1 MIKEK
6 KPSSLK
12 TAKRKDLI
20 FYIIMI
26 AFPVL
31 QFLVMYIYVNINSIL
46 LSFQDFNRDTNQFEF
61 VGFDNILKVIDEFSN
76 SYTMQHAFSN
86 SILVWFICTI
96 ISLPLAL
103 LFSYFLYKKMPLEKL
118 FKFSLFLPSMIS
130 GIVTVII
137 YTYFVERAIPALASM
152 VFQEEIT
159 GLLANPSTQFVT
171 VLFYNIFYSF
181 GGYILLFLGAM
192 NNVTQETKDAA
203 KLDGAEGIKEFYY
216 IVFPEVYATMSTFL
230 VLSVAGIFMNQ
241 FSLYSFYGVA
251 ASSEIITFGYL
262 LYSITS
268 VATEAEYPRL
278 AAIGLLLT
286 IITVPITLLV
296 KKLLEKIGPKE

>member
-6 KPSSLK
+6 KPASLK
-12 TAKRKDLI
+12 TAKRKDLL

-31 QFLVMYIYVNINSIL
+31 QFLIMYVYVNLNSIL
-46 LSFQDFNRDTNQFEF
+46 LSFQEFNRESNQFEF
-61 VGFDNILKVIDEFSN
+61 VGFENIIKVIEEFSS

-86 SILVWFICTI
+86 SLLVWFLCTI

-103 LFSYFLYKKMPLEKL
+103 LFSYFLYKKLPLERL

-137 YTYFVERAIPALASM
+137 YTYFVERAVPALVSIIL
-152 VFQEEIT
+152 QKEIT

-171 VLFYNIFYSF
+171 VLFYNVFYSF

-203 KLDGAEGIKEFYY
+203 KIDGAEGIKEFYY
-216 IVFPEVYATMSTFL
+216 IVFPEVYSTMSTFI

-241 FSLYSFYGVA
+241 FSLYSFYGVS
-251 ASSEIITFGYL
+251 ASSEITTFGYL

-286 IITVPITLLV
+286 FITVPITLLV
-296 KKLLEKIGPKE
+296 KKGLERIGPKE